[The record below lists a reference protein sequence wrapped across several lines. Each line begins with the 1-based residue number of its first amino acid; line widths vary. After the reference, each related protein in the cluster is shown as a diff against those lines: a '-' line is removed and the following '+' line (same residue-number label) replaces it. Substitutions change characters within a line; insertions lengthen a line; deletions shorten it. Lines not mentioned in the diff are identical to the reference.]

1 MSRLTTSQICIA
13 IKRIFVHE
21 SIHEKFR
28 DAMVK
33 ATASLKIGEGNEEG
47 VSIGPVQN
55 SMQFEKVKGFY
66 ADIEK
71 EKWNVAVG
79 GKQDLG
85 RGGYFLEPTIIDK
98 PPLDSRIVTEE
109 PFGQCCFRPP
119 DKIRGWMY

>member
-1 MSRLTTSQICIA
+1 MSFQISNFNPSRLTIHQICIA

-21 SIHEKFR
+21 SIHEQFR

-33 ATASLKIGEGNEEG
+33 ATAALKIGEGNEEG
-47 VSIGPVQN
+47 VFIGPLQN

-79 GKQDLG
+79 GKHDLG

-98 PPLDSRIVTEE
+98 PPMDSRIVTEE
-109 PFGQCCFRPP
+109 PFG
-119 DKIRGWMY
+119 